1 MARIGIIGGGAWGT
15 ALACVT
21 RRAGAQA
28 ILWARETEVV
38 EAINA
43 GRGNTVFLPNV
54 ELEPGITATMD
65 IAGAVDGIDAAL
77 LVAPAQHL
85 RVVVSDM
92 APHLD
97 PETPI
102 VICTKGIEQGSCA
115 LMSEV
120 VAEILPKSSIAVLS
134 GPTFAAE
141 VVSDLPTAVTLA
153 TKDAGLGEQLAAAIG
168 TPRFRPYISN
178 DPVGAQIGG
187 AIKNVLAIACG
198 IVAGRRLGE
207 NARAALI
214 TRGIA
219 EMVRLGVAKGAM
231 PETLMGLSGLGDLTL
246 TCTGEQSRN
255 MSLGQAL
262 GGGRK
267 LEEILSER
275 KSVTEGVFT
284 AAAVRALA
292 EKLGLEMPI
301 CNAVDDV
308 INRRRDLDEVI
319 AGLLARPFSSEGP
332 TA

>member
-28 ILWARETEVV
+28 ILWAREAEVV

-43 GRGNTVFLPNV
+43 GRGNTIYLPNF
-54 ELEPGITATMD
+54 ELEPGITATID
-65 IAGAVDGIDAAL
+65 IAGAVNGIDAAF
-77 LVAPAQHL
+77 LVVPAQHVRAVLADMAQHL
-85 RVVVSDM
+85 RPD
-92 APHLD
+92 
-97 PETPI
+97 TPI

-120 VAEILPKSSIAVLS
+120 VTEILPKSPIAVLS

-141 VVSDLPTAVTLA
+141 VVNNLPTAVTLA
-153 TKDAGLGEQLAAAIG
+153 TKNVGLGEQLVATIG
-168 TPRFRPYISN
+168 TPRFRPYMSN

-198 IVAGRRLGE
+198 IVAGRRLGD
-207 NARAALI
+207 NAGAALI

-219 EMVRLGVAKGAM
+219 EMARLGVAKGAS

-262 GGGRK
+262 GEGRT

-292 EKLGLEMPI
+292 EKLGIEMPI

-308 INRRRDLDEVI
+308 INRHQDLDEVI

>member
-15 ALACVT
+15 ALACVA
-21 RRAGAQA
+21 RRAGTQA
-28 ILWARETEVV
+28 ILWAREIEVV
-38 EAINA
+38 EAINT
-43 GRGNTVFLPNV
+43 GRGNTIFLPSV
-54 ELEPGITATMD
+54 ELEPGIAATID
-65 IAGAVDGIDAAL
+65 IAGAVDGIDAVL
-77 LVAPAQHL
+77 LVAPAQHV
-85 RVVVSDM
+85 RVVVTDM
-92 APHLD
+92 APHLAPD
-97 PETPI
+97 TPI

-120 VAEILPKSSIAVLS
+120 IAEIVPSSPMAVLS

-141 VVSDLPTAVTLA
+141 VVNNLPTAVTLA
-153 TKDAGLGEQLAAAIG
+153 TNDIGLGKQIVAAFG
-168 TPRFRPYISN
+168 TPRFRPYLSN
-178 DPVGAQIGG
+178 DPIGAQIGG

-198 IVAGRRLGE
+198 IVVGRRLGE

-219 EMVRLGVAKGAM
+219 EMARLGVAKGAM

-262 GGGRK
+262 GEGWK

-292 EKLGLEMPI
+292 EKLGIEMPI

-308 INRRRDLDEVI
+308 INRRQDLDEVI

-332 TA
+332 AA

>member
-1 MARIGIIGGGAWGT
+1 MTRIGIIGGGAWGT
-15 ALACVT
+15 ALACIT
-21 RRAGAQA
+21 RRAGAKA
-28 ILWARETEVV
+28 ILWAREAEVA

-43 GRGNTVFLPNV
+43 GHGNTIFLPNV
-54 ELEPGITATMD
+54 KLEPGITATTD
-65 IAGAVDGIDAAL
+65 IADAVDSIDAVL

-85 RVVVSDM
+85 RAVVSDM
-92 APHLD
+92 APHLMSN
-97 PETPI
+97 TPV

-120 VAEILPKSSIAVLS
+120 VTEILPGSPIAILS

-153 TKDAGLGEQLAAAIG
+153 TESVGLGEQLVAAIG
-168 TPRFRPYISN
+168 TTHFRPYISN

-187 AIKNVLAIACG
+187 AVKNVLAIACG
-198 IVAGRRLGE
+198 IVAGRRMGD

-219 EMVRLGVAKGAM
+219 EMARLGMAKGAM
-231 PETLMGLSGLGDLTL
+231 PQTLMGLSGLGDLTL
-246 TCTGEQSRN
+246 TCTGMQSRN

-262 GGGRK
+262 GEGRD

-275 KSVTEGVFT
+275 TSVTEGVFT
-284 AAAVRALA
+284 ASAIRVLA
-292 EKLGLEMPI
+292 ETLDIEMPI

-308 INRRRDLDEVI
+308 INRRHDLNKVI
-319 AGLLARPFSSEGP
+319 DDLLARPFSIEGH
-332 TA
+332 TK

>member
-1 MARIGIIGGGAWGT
+1 MTRIGIIGGGAWGT

-28 ILWARETEVV
+28 ILWAREAEVV

-43 GRGNTVFLPNV
+43 GRGNPIFLPNIK
-54 ELEPGITATMD
+54 LESGITATTD
-65 IAGAVDGIDAAL
+65 IVGAVDGIDAVL

-85 RVVVSDM
+85 RAVISDM
-92 APHLD
+92 ASHLA
-97 PETPI
+97 PNTPI

-120 VAEILPKSSIAVLS
+120 VAEVLPGLPIAVLS

-141 VVSDLPTAVTLA
+141 VVNDLPTAVTLA
-153 TKDAGLGEQLAAAIG
+153 TEDGGLGEQLVAAIG
-168 TPRFRPYISN
+168 TPRFRPYISK

-187 AIKNVLAIACG
+187 AVKNVLAIACG
-198 IVAGRRLGE
+198 IVAGRRLGD

-219 EMVRLGVAKGAM
+219 EIARLGMAKGAM

-262 GGGRK
+262 GDGRK

-275 KSVTEGVFT
+275 TSVTEGVFT

-292 EKLGLEMPI
+292 EKLGIEMPI

-308 INRRRDLDEVI
+308 INRRHDLDDVI
-319 AGLLARPFSSEGP
+319 AGLLARPFSSEGH
-332 TA
+332 TK